1 MSGVRRMMSL
11 ILGTRS
17 RNGGFTLVEVLAA
30 VLLLSIAI
38 LAIMSANTAA
48 RQAQQ
53 RAVGLSIG
61 RNIAQSIV
69 DQLRAAPID
78 NIKTATFP
86 ASDSSLPAGN
96 SIAVSVTGY
105 PTSGETNL
113 FKALV
118 TVSWPEA
125 ESTRRIQ
132 YETLIARR

>member
-1 MSGVRRMMSL
+1 MMSL

-69 DQLRAAPID
+69 DQLRAAPIGT
-78 NIKTATFP
+78 IKTAAFP
-86 ASDSSLPAGN
+86 TSDSSLPAGN

-105 PTSGETNL
+105 PTSPETNL
-113 FKALV
+113 YKALV

-125 ESTRRIQ
+125 AGTRRIQ